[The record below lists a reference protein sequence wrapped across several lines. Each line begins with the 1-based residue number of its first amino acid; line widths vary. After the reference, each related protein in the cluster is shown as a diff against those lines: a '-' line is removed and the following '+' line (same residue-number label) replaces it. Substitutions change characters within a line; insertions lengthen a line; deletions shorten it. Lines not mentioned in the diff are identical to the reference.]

1 MDIKD
6 ILQKIAKLR
15 NEANLSARELSLRI
29 GMSAQY
35 IGQVE
40 RGRITLSVE
49 VLLRILEVLKVPLE
63 KFFSPSTETYETD
76 KALLNYLYAITKK
89 KKEAL
94 LNFIN
99 IKD

>member
-1 MDIKD
+1 MEIKE

-15 NEANLSARELSLRI
+15 NEANLSARELSMRI

-40 RGRITLSVE
+40 RGRITLSVDI
-49 VLLRILEVLKVPLE
+49 LLRILEVLKVTPE

-76 KALLNYLYAITKK
+76 RAILNYLYAIPKK

-94 LNFIN
+94 LEFITL
-99 IKD
+99 KD